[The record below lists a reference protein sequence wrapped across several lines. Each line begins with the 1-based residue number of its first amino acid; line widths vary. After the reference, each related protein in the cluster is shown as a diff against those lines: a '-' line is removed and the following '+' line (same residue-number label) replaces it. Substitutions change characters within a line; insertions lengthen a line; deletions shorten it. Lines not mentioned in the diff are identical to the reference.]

1 MNDNVF
7 RLAPKKQPPA
17 VLLTCVLY
25 RVDHHFALTVTLADD
40 AESTVSAAMMDDHQ
54 NANFNRASAPISS
67 TTSSPRHLRP
77 PLSSFDGP
85 VPFAHVSLLQYL
97 TSCAD
102 ATCAVR
108 GAVPTLYSSIRRRLR
123 ILRTLFSLK
132 NPQGYAALG
141 VPRPPTTSER

>member
-17 VLLTCVLY
+17 VLLTCVQG
-25 RVDHHFALTVTLADD
+25 RRHHFALTVTLADD
-40 AESTVSAAMMDDHQ
+40 AESSVSAAMMDDHQ

-85 VPFAHVSLLQYL
+85 VPFAHVALLL
-97 TSCAD
+97 DKLCRRD
-102 ATCAVR
+102 GRCAVR
-108 GAVPTLYSSIRRRLR
+108 GAVPTLV
-123 ILRTLFSLK
+123 LFITRGISNMVFLK
-132 NPQGYAALG
+132 AGKPGRNKTIKEMPG
-141 VPRPPTTSER
+141 RPLFAEL